1 MDMLNTNTR
10 FSQAPQANIPRST
23 FGRPSDLKT
32 THSFGKLIP
41 LDWDEVLPA
50 QTKNRK
56 LGSLI
61 RMSTPLYPV
70 MDNAIY
76 DVYSFFVPLRLCWNH
91 AKEFFGENKDSAW
104 VSDQEYIKP
113 ALDCVGKQFA
123 EDSIFDYMGLPTKV
137 TVPAGEFIDALPLR
151 AYCLI
156 WNEWFRDENVQVP
169 ININLGDDDSANY
182 SLYKLMNACKLHDFY
197 TSALPAPQKVSPLDF
212 CLMVVMLL
220 YCLIPALRLSIC

>member
-137 TVPAGEFIDALPLR
+137 TVPAGEFIDALL
-151 AYCLI
+151 
-156 WNEWFRDENVQVP
+156 
-169 ININLGDDDSANY
+169 SAPTV
-182 SLYKLMNACKLHDFY
+182 SFGMNGSVMRTCKYRSIL
-197 TSALPAPQKVSPLDF
+197 TSVTMIPQTMIFTS
-212 CLMVVMLL
+212 
-220 YCLIPALRLSIC
+220 S